1 MLKIEVFGAGC
12 PKCKKTEELIMK
24 ALSEMNVAADLRH
37 VKDMNEMIK
46 RGIMFTPA
54 VFINDK
60 KVIEGRVPTA
70 EEVEKLIKGA
80 Q

>member
-12 PKCKKTEELIMK
+12 PKCKKTEELFMR
-24 ALSEMNVAADLRH
+24 ALSEMNVAADLSH

-46 RGIMFTPA
+46 RGVMFTPA

-60 KVIEGRVPTA
+60 KVLEGRVPTA
-70 EEVEKLIKGA
+70 QEVEKLIKEA

>member
-12 PKCKKTEELIMK
+12 PKCKKTEELFMK

-37 VKDMNEMIK
+37 VKDMNEMIN
-46 RGIMFTPA
+46 RGVMFTPA

-60 KVIEGRVPTA
+60 KVLEGRVPTEA
-70 EEVEKLIKGA
+70 EVEKLIKEA